1 MALFKYTAQ
10 TASGETYERT
20 LEAPDRFNVYT
31 HIRKEGGTV
40 IEVSEEGSGNALLR
54 FNEAVASVTGRVKES
69 EKIIF
74 ARNLGTMIKAGLPL
88 SRALQALERQT
99 KNVKFKKVLQSVNAD
114 ITKGIALHEA
124 LGKFPGVFSSLFTS
138 MVKAGEESGRV
149 VEALEVVARQMD
161 RAYNLKKK
169 IRGAL
174 IYPTIVVLAMIGIGI
189 LMLIYVVPTL
199 TQTFGELDVALPRST
214 QVIIGLSNFMTTH
227 TVLFLGALIFLGLS
241 GVWGFRTARG
251 QRAFEFMMLHL
262 PVISNL
268 VKEVNSA
275 RTARTLSS
283 LLSSGVEI
291 VRAISITREVV
302 QNSYYKEV
310 LVLAEEVIQK
320 GGALSEVFAKHEN
333 LYPVMVSEMVA
344 VGGETGKLTSM
355 LEQIADFY
363 ENEVEQQTKD
373 LSTIIEPFLML
384 FIGAGVGF
392 FAVSMISP
400 IYSISNGI

>member
-10 TASGETYERT
+10 TSAGDTYERT
-20 LEAPDRFNVYT
+20 LEAPDRFSVYT

-40 IEVSEEGSGNALLR
+40 IEVTEEGAGSLLSR
-54 FNEAVASVTGRVKES
+54 INETVATFTGRVKEE
-69 EKIIF
+69 EKIVF

-99 KNVKFKKVLQSVNAD
+99 KNPKFKKVLQNLNSD

-124 LGKFPGVFSSLFTS
+124 MGKFPGVFSALFVS

-149 VEALEVVARQMD
+149 VESLEVVARQMD
-161 RAYNLKKK
+161 RAQNLKKK
-169 IRGAL
+169 IRSAL
-174 IYPTIVVLAMIGIGI
+174 IYPTIVVIAMIGIGI

-199 TQTFGELDVALPRST
+199 TQTFGELGVDLPRST
-214 QVIIGLSNFMTTH
+214 QVVIAVSNFMTTH
-227 TVLFLGALIFLGLS
+227 TVLFFGLLV
-241 GVWGFRTARG
+241 GVGLVGMWGFRTQRG
-251 QRAFEFMMLHL
+251 QRMFEFVLIHM
-262 PVISNL
+262 PIISKL

-275 RTARTLSS
+275 RTTRTLSS

-291 VRAISITREVV
+291 VRALSITREVV

-310 LVLAEEVIQK
+310 ISHAEEVIQK
-320 GGALSEVFAKHEN
+320 GGALAEVFAQNEH
-333 LYPVMVSEMVA
+333 LYPVMVGEMIA

-373 LSTIIEPFLML
+373 LSTVIEPFLML
-384 FIGAGVGF
+384 FIGAVVGF

-400 IYSISNGI
+400 IYSISSGI

>member
-10 TASGETYERT
+10 TASGDTYERT
-20 LEAPDRFNVYT
+20 LEAPDRFTVYT
-31 HIRKEGGTV
+31 HIRKEGATV
-40 IEVSEEGSGNALLR
+40 IEVSEEGSGNILLR

-99 KNVKFKKVLQSVNAD
+99 KNIKFKKVLQSVNAD

-161 RAYNLKKK
+161 RSYNLKKK

-174 IYPTIVVLAMIGIGI
+174 IYPSIVVLAMIGIGI

-214 QVIIGLSNFMTTH
+214 QIIIGLSNFMTTH
-227 TVLFLGALIFLGLS
+227 TVLFLGMLIFLAVS
-241 GVWGFRTARG
+241 GVWGFRTTRG
-251 QRAFEFMMLHL
+251 QRMFEFIILHL

-291 VRAISITREVV
+291 VRAIGITREVV

-310 LVLAEEVIQK
+310 LVRAEEVIQK
-320 GGALSEVFAKHEN
+320 GGALAEVFAQNEQ